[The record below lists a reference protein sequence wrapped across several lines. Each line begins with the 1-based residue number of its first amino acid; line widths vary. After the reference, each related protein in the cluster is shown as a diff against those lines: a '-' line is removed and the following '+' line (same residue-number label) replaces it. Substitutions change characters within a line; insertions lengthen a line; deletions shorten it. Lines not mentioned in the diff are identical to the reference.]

1 MSDKDMDASDE
12 ELGVLVKD
20 PTQWCQSLSI
30 PLSKQTIQNPVVGP
44 PRTEVTD
51 LPYHNRATPTR
62 SLSNP
67 DIGPA
72 AGSDYARAESATHRK
87 NFSRGFTFSLS
98 VTKRLKIF
106 ERN

>member
-1 MSDKDMDASDE
+1 MSDPSLKTGS
-12 ELGVLVKD
+12 GSQD
-20 PTQWCQSLSI
+20 PGWCQILPNSS
-30 PLSKQTIQNPVVGP
+30 SNQTQNPVVGP

-72 AGSDYARAESATHRK
+72 AGSGHGSAESTSSSATLVSEVGCLR
-87 NFSRGFTFSLS
+87 R
-98 VTKRLKIF
+98 
-106 ERN
+106 